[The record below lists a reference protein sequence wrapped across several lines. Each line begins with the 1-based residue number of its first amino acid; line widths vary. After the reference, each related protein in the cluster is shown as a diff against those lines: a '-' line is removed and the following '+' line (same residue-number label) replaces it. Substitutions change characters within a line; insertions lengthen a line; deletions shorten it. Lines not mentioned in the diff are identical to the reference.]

1 MLSSLSRLL
10 APERLVVSSLLVSL
24 VGVPVI
30 MATRYIFAAYY
41 PDYVATRVPT
51 ISKTSALEPA
61 SYLFAPGMTIVAI
74 CALTA
79 WWLVWRLNRDR
90 IAAADAAR
98 LRHAG
103 LCRGLNNFWLFCGVV
118 ICLSLTL
125 LAIVTLKV
133 SNEAHMTFSIVLFNA
148 LPLAYI
154 ADSGLEVLLS
164 RAGAAG
170 KRPGWRGLD
179 NKTIFAILILLG
191 TAFYYFMFLTK
202 GMDTFGDRM
211 QRQWVYVFT
220 EYVLVTMCLSYP
232 AFYYQKLKQH
242 FARRS

>member
-1 MLSSLSRLL
+1 MSARMRAAARTAGGSNPVLSSLSRLL

-30 MATRYIFAAYY
+30 MAARYIFAAYY

-103 LCRGLNNFWLFCGVV
+103 LCRGLNNIWLFGGVV

-125 LAIVTLKV
+125 LATRRQT
-133 SNEAHMTFSIVLFNA
+133 HNA
-148 LPLAYI
+148 
-154 ADSGLEVLLS
+154 GRTGGVR
-164 RAGAAG
+164 RA
-170 KRPGWRGLD
+170 RD
-179 NKTIFAILILLG
+179 
-191 TAFYYFMFLTK
+191 
-202 GMDTFGDRM
+202 
-211 QRQWVYVFT
+211 
-220 EYVLVTMCLSYP
+220 
-232 AFYYQKLKQH
+232 
-242 FARRS
+242 